1 MSLQDKFEQ
10 KPLYKWI
17 FYFFV
22 GLIGITPII
31 YGFLKLSQGGS
42 WGQILVLLIFL
53 FIPCAAFLAIFF
65 TPFLIE
71 KTIASPIGQ
80 LFTGNPN
87 VVEDKPIFGPVI
99 SSRNQGDYRH
109 ALELVEVQLE
119 KYPFDFDGLMLKAA
133 IQAEDYN
140 DLDSAIVTL
149 NIILN
154 DKDNI
159 RYNLPIVYNKLADWQ
174 LNIFNSTDCA
184 RKSLE
189 KIKEIYP
196 GTKAA
201 QLASQRI
208 SSMHFYNESINE
220 MTEIND
226 TYCEIVEESSRTE
239 NEKGLVDIPKAK
251 KIDKINENKK
261 LLSAC
266 LRRVKEHPESI
277 INREDLARY
286 YFDHSKEWSMAIQ
299 QYEQLINMLGSTSS
313 QKVEWLNKIVD
324 IQLKSGASLEEMT
337 LTLNRVIDI
346 DPESAA
352 SNRAKSRIMHL
363 PLEIRGVSQKKAPLK
378 LERRDEDLGLM

>member
-1 MSLQDKFEQ
+1 LSLQDKFEQ

-17 FYFFV
+17 FYFV
-22 GLIGITPII
+22 IGLIGITPMI
-31 YGFLKLSQGGS
+31 YGFLKMSQGGS

-87 VVEDKPIFGPVI
+87 VVEDKPIYGSVI

-140 DLDSAIVTL
+140 DLDSAIETL

-184 RKSLE
+184 LKSLE
-189 KIKEIYP
+189 KIQEIYP

-208 SSMHFYNESINE
+208 ASMHFHNESINE
-220 MTEIND
+220 KTEIND
-226 TYCEIVEESSRTE
+226 TYCEIVEESSRTKT
-239 NEKGLVDIPKAK
+239 EKGIVDIPKIK
-251 KIDKINENKK
+251 KLDKINENKK
-261 LLSAC
+261 LLSEY

-286 YFDHSKEWSMAIQ
+286 YFDESNEWSMAIQ

-313 QKVEWLNKIVD
+313 QKVTWLNKIVD

-346 DPESAA
+346 APESAA

-363 PLEIRGVSQKKAPLK
+363 PIEIRGVSKKKAPLK

>member
-313 QKVEWLNKIVD
+313 QQVEWLNKIVD
-324 IQLKSGASLEEMT
+324 IQLMSGASLEEMA

>member
-1 MSLQDKFEQ
+1 LSLQDKFEQ

-17 FYFFV
+17 FYFV
-22 GLIGITPII
+22 IGLIGITPMI
-31 YGFLKLSQGGS
+31 YGFLKMSQGGS

-87 VVEDKPIFGPVI
+87 VVEDKPIYGSVI

-140 DLDSAIVTL
+140 DLDSAIETL

-189 KIKEIYP
+189 KIQEIYP

-208 SSMHFYNESINE
+208 ASMHFHNESINE
-220 MTEIND
+220 KTEIND
-226 TYCEIVEESSRTE
+226 TYCEIVEESSRTKT
-239 NEKGLVDIPKAK
+239 EKGIVDIPKIK
-251 KIDKINENKK
+251 KLDKINENKK

-286 YFDHSKEWSMAIQ
+286 YFDESNEWSMAIQ

-313 QKVEWLNKIVD
+313 QKVTWLNKIVD

-346 DPESAA
+346 APESAA

-363 PLEIRGVSQKKAPLK
+363 PIEIRGVSKKKAPLK

>member
-87 VVEDKPIFGPVI
+87 VVEDKPIFGSVI

-313 QKVEWLNKIVD
+313 QQVEWLNKIVD

>member
-10 KPLYKWI
+10 KPLYKWV
-17 FYFFV
+17 FYFV
-22 GLIGITPII
+22 IGLIGITPMI
-31 YGFLKLSQGGS
+31 YGFLKMSQGGS

-87 VVEDKPIFGPVI
+87 IVEDKPIYGSVI

-149 NIILN
+149 NIILH

-189 KIKEIYP
+189 KIQEIYP

-208 SSMHFYNESINE
+208 ASMHFHNESINE
-220 MTEIND
+220 KTEIND

-239 NEKGLVDIPKAK
+239 TEKGIVDIPKIK
-251 KIDKINENKK
+251 KLDKINENKK

-286 YFDHSKEWSMAIQ
+286 YFDESNEWSMAIQ

-313 QKVEWLNKIVD
+313 QKVTWLNKIVD

-346 DPESAA
+346 APESAA

-363 PLEIRGVSQKKAPLK
+363 PIEIRGVSKKKAPLK

>member
-87 VVEDKPIFGPVI
+87 VVEDKPIYGSVI

-140 DLDSAIVTL
+140 DLDSAIETL

-189 KIKEIYP
+189 KIQEIYP

-208 SSMHFYNESINE
+208 ASMHFHNESINE
-220 MTEIND
+220 KTEIND
-226 TYCEIVEESSRTE
+226 TYCEIVEESSRTKT
-239 NEKGLVDIPKAK
+239 EKGIVDIPKIK
-251 KIDKINENKK
+251 KLDKINENKK

-286 YFDHSKEWSMAIQ
+286 YFDESNEWSMAIQ
-299 QYEQLINMLGSTSS
+299 QYEQLINMLGSTSP
-313 QKVEWLNKIVD
+313 QKVAWLNKIVD

-346 DPESAA
+346 APESAA

-363 PLEIRGVSQKKAPLK
+363 PIEIRGVSKKKAPLK

>member
-17 FYFFV
+17 FYFV
-22 GLIGITPII
+22 IGLIGITPMI
-31 YGFLKLSQGGS
+31 YGFLKMSQGGS

-87 VVEDKPIFGPVI
+87 IVEDKPIYGSVI

-140 DLDSAIVTL
+140 DLDSAIETL

-189 KIKEIYP
+189 KIQEIYP

-208 SSMHFYNESINE
+208 ASMHFHNESINE
-220 MTEIND
+220 KTEIND
-226 TYCEIVEESSRTE
+226 TYCEIVEESSRTKT
-239 NEKGLVDIPKAK
+239 EKGIVDIPKIK
-251 KIDKINENKK
+251 KLDKINENKK

-286 YFDHSKEWSMAIQ
+286 YFDESNEWSMAIQ

-313 QKVEWLNKIVD
+313 QKVTWLNKIVD

-346 DPESAA
+346 APESAA

-363 PLEIRGVSQKKAPLK
+363 PIEIRGVSKKKAPLK

>member
-17 FYFFV
+17 FYFVV

-31 YGFLKLSQGGS
+31 YGFLKLNQGGS

-87 VVEDKPIFGPVI
+87 IVEDKPIYGSVI

-220 MTEIND
+220 TTEIND
-226 TYCEIVEESSRTE
+226 TYCEIVEESSRTKT
-239 NEKGLVDIPKAK
+239 EKGIVDIPKIK
-251 KIDKINENKK
+251 KLDKINENKK

-286 YFDHSKEWSMAIQ
+286 YFDESNEWSMAIQ

-313 QKVEWLNKIVD
+313 QKVTWLNKIVD

>member
-17 FYFFV
+17 FYFV
-22 GLIGITPII
+22 IGLIGITPMI
-31 YGFLKLSQGGS
+31 YGFLKMSQGGS

-87 VVEDKPIFGPVI
+87 VVEDKPIYGSVI

-140 DLDSAIVTL
+140 DLDSAIETL

-189 KIKEIYP
+189 KIQEIYP

-208 SSMHFYNESINE
+208 ASMHFHNESINE
-220 MTEIND
+220 KTEIND
-226 TYCEIVEESSRTE
+226 TYCEIVEESSRTKT
-239 NEKGLVDIPKAK
+239 EKGIVDIPKIK
-251 KIDKINENKK
+251 KLDKINENKK

-286 YFDHSKEWSMAIQ
+286 YFDESNEWSMAIQ

-313 QKVEWLNKIVD
+313 QKVAWLNKIVD

-346 DPESAA
+346 APESAA

-363 PLEIRGVSQKKAPLK
+363 PIEIRGVSKKKAPLK

>member
-1 MSLQDKFEQ
+1 M
-10 KPLYKWI
+10 
-17 FYFFV
+17 
-22 GLIGITPII
+22 I
-31 YGFLKLSQGGS
+31 YGFLKMNQGGS

-140 DLDSAIVTL
+140 DLDSAIETL

-189 KIKEIYP
+189 KIQEIYP

-208 SSMHFYNESINE
+208 ASMHFHNESINE
-220 MTEIND
+220 KTEIND

-239 NEKGLVDIPKAK
+239 TEKGIVDIPKIK
-251 KIDKINENKK
+251 KLDKINENKK

-286 YFDHSKEWSMAIQ
+286 YFDESNEWSMAIQ

-313 QKVEWLNKIVD
+313 QKVAWLNKIVD

-346 DPESAA
+346 APESAA

-363 PLEIRGVSQKKAPLK
+363 PIEIRGVSKKKAPLK

>member
-17 FYFFV
+17 FYFV
-22 GLIGITPII
+22 IGLIGITPMI
-31 YGFLKLSQGGS
+31 YGFLKMSQGGS

-87 VVEDKPIFGPVI
+87 VVEDKPIYGSVI

-140 DLDSAIVTL
+140 DLDSAIETL

-189 KIKEIYP
+189 KIQEIYP

-208 SSMHFYNESINE
+208 ASMHFHNESINE
-220 MTEIND
+220 KTEIND

-239 NEKGLVDIPKAK
+239 TEKGIVDIPKIK
-251 KIDKINENKK
+251 KLDKINENKK

-286 YFDHSKEWSMAIQ
+286 YFDESNEWSMAIQ

-313 QKVEWLNKIVD
+313 QKVTWLNKIVD

-346 DPESAA
+346 APESAA

-363 PLEIRGVSQKKAPLK
+363 PIEIRGVSKKKAPLK

>member
-10 KPLYKWI
+10 KPLYKWV
-17 FYFFV
+17 FYFV
-22 GLIGITPII
+22 IGLIGITPMI
-31 YGFLKLSQGGS
+31 YGFLKMSQGGS

-87 VVEDKPIFGPVI
+87 VVEDKPIYGSVI

-140 DLDSAIVTL
+140 DLDSAIETL

-189 KIKEIYP
+189 KIQEIYP

-208 SSMHFYNESINE
+208 ASMHFHNESINE
-220 MTEIND
+220 KTEIND
-226 TYCEIVEESSRTE
+226 TYCEIVEESSRTKT
-239 NEKGLVDIPKAK
+239 EKGIVDIPKIK
-251 KIDKINENKK
+251 KLDKINENKK

-286 YFDHSKEWSMAIQ
+286 YFDESNEWSMAIQ

-313 QKVEWLNKIVD
+313 QKVTWLNKIVD

-346 DPESAA
+346 APESAA

-363 PLEIRGVSQKKAPLK
+363 PIEIRGVSKKKAPLK

>member
-17 FYFFV
+17 FYFV
-22 GLIGITPII
+22 IGLIGITPMI
-31 YGFLKLSQGGS
+31 YGFLKMNQGGS

-87 VVEDKPIFGPVI
+87 IVEDKPIYGSVI

-140 DLDSAIVTL
+140 DLDSAIETL

-189 KIKEIYP
+189 KIQEIYP

-208 SSMHFYNESINE
+208 ASMHFHNESINE
-220 MTEIND
+220 KTEIND
-226 TYCEIVEESSRTE
+226 TYCEIVEESSRTKT
-239 NEKGLVDIPKAK
+239 EKGIVDIPKIK
-251 KIDKINENKK
+251 KLDKINENKK

-286 YFDHSKEWSMAIQ
+286 YFDESNEWSMAIQ

-313 QKVEWLNKIVD
+313 QKVTWLNKIVD

-346 DPESAA
+346 APESAA

-363 PLEIRGVSQKKAPLK
+363 PIEIRGVSKKKAPLK

>member
-189 KIKEIYP
+189 KIQEIYP

-208 SSMHFYNESINE
+208 ASMHFHNESINE
-220 MTEIND
+220 KTEIND
-226 TYCEIVEESSRTE
+226 TYCEIVEESSRTKT
-239 NEKGLVDIPKAK
+239 EKGIVDIPKIK
-251 KIDKINENKK
+251 KLDKINENKK

-286 YFDHSKEWSMAIQ
+286 YFDESNEWSMAIQ

-313 QKVEWLNKIVD
+313 QKVTWLNKIVD

>member
-17 FYFFV
+17 FYFV
-22 GLIGITPII
+22 IGLIGITPMI
-31 YGFLKLSQGGS
+31 YGFLKMSQGGS

-87 VVEDKPIFGPVI
+87 VVEDKPIYGSVI

-140 DLDSAIVTL
+140 DLDSAIETL

-208 SSMHFYNESINE
+208 ASMHFHNESINE
-220 MTEIND
+220 KTEIND
-226 TYCEIVEESSRTE
+226 TYCEIVEESSRTKT
-239 NEKGLVDIPKAK
+239 EKGIVDIPKIK
-251 KIDKINENKK
+251 KLDKINENKK

-286 YFDHSKEWSMAIQ
+286 YFDESNEWSMAIQ

-313 QKVEWLNKIVD
+313 QKVTWLNKIVD

-346 DPESAA
+346 APESAA

-363 PLEIRGVSQKKAPLK
+363 PIEIRGVSKKKAPLK

>member
-1 MSLQDKFEQ
+1 MGKEIKEKININSIDVFFIGEDLSIFHSLKN
-10 KPLYKWI
+10 LSS
-17 FYFFV
+17 
-22 GLIGITPII
+22 
-31 YGFLKLSQGGS
+31 KLE
-42 WGQILVLLIFL
+42 
-53 FIPCAAFLAIFF
+53 
-65 TPFLIE
+65 TFLIE

-239 NEKGLVDIPKAK
+239 NEKGLVDIPKAE

-313 QKVEWLNKIVD
+313 QQVEWLNKIVD
-324 IQLKSGASLEEMT
+324 IQLKSGVSLEEMT

-363 PLEIRGVSQKKAPLK
+363 PLEIRGVSKKKAPLK

>member
-1 MSLQDKFEQ
+1 LSLQDKFEQ

-17 FYFFV
+17 FYFV
-22 GLIGITPII
+22 IGLIGITPMI
-31 YGFLKLSQGGS
+31 YGFLKMSQGGS

-87 VVEDKPIFGPVI
+87 VVEDKPVYGSVI
-99 SSRNQGDYRH
+99 SSRNQGDYSH

-140 DLDSAIVTL
+140 DLDSAIETL

-189 KIKEIYP
+189 IIQEIYP

-208 SSMHFYNESINE
+208 ASMHFHNESINE
-220 MTEIND
+220 KTEIND
-226 TYCEIVEESSRTE
+226 TYCEIVEESSRTKT
-239 NEKGLVDIPKAK
+239 EKGIVDIPKIK
-251 KIDKINENKK
+251 KLDKINENKK

-286 YFDHSKEWSMAIQ
+286 YFDQSEEWSMAIQ

-313 QKVEWLNKIVD
+313 QKVTWLNKIVD

-346 DPESAA
+346 APESAA

-363 PLEIRGVSQKKAPLK
+363 PIEIRGVSKKKAPLK

>member
-17 FYFFV
+17 FYFV
-22 GLIGITPII
+22 IGLIGITPMI
-31 YGFLKLSQGGS
+31 YGFLKMSQGGS

-87 VVEDKPIFGPVI
+87 VVEDKPIYGSVI

-140 DLDSAIVTL
+140 DLDSAIETL

-189 KIKEIYP
+189 KIQEIYP

-208 SSMHFYNESINE
+208 ASMHFHNESINE
-220 MTEIND
+220 KTEIND
-226 TYCEIVEESSRTE
+226 TYCEIVEESSRTKT
-239 NEKGLVDIPKAK
+239 EKGIVDIPKIK
-251 KIDKINENKK
+251 KLDKINENKK
-261 LLSAC
+261 LLSEY

-286 YFDHSKEWSMAIQ
+286 YFDESNEWSMAIQ

-313 QKVEWLNKIVD
+313 QKVTWLNKIVD

-346 DPESAA
+346 APESAA

-363 PLEIRGVSQKKAPLK
+363 PIEIRGVSKKKAPLK

>member
-10 KPLYKWI
+10 KPLYKWV
-17 FYFFV
+17 FYFV
-22 GLIGITPII
+22 IGLIGITPMI
-31 YGFLKLSQGGS
+31 YGFLKMSQGGS

-87 VVEDKPIFGPVI
+87 IVEDKPIYGSVI

-140 DLDSAIVTL
+140 DLDSAIETL

-189 KIKEIYP
+189 KIQEIYP

-208 SSMHFYNESINE
+208 ASMHFHNESINE
-220 MTEIND
+220 KTEIND
-226 TYCEIVEESSRTE
+226 TYCEIVEESSRTKT
-239 NEKGLVDIPKAK
+239 EKGIVDIPKIK
-251 KIDKINENKK
+251 KLDKINENKK

-286 YFDHSKEWSMAIQ
+286 YFDESNEWSMAIQ
-299 QYEQLINMLGSTSS
+299 QYEQLINMSGSTSS
-313 QKVEWLNKIVD
+313 QKVTWLNKIVD

-346 DPESAA
+346 APESAA

-363 PLEIRGVSQKKAPLK
+363 PIEIRGVSKKKAPLK

>member
-1 MSLQDKFEQ
+1 M
-10 KPLYKWI
+10 
-17 FYFFV
+17 
-22 GLIGITPII
+22 I
-31 YGFLKLSQGGS
+31 YGFLKMSQGGS

-87 VVEDKPIFGPVI
+87 VVEDKPIYGSVI

-140 DLDSAIVTL
+140 DLDSAIETL

-189 KIKEIYP
+189 KIQEIYP

-208 SSMHFYNESINE
+208 ASMHFHNESINE
-220 MTEIND
+220 KTEIND

-239 NEKGLVDIPKAK
+239 TEKGIVDIPKIK
-251 KIDKINENKK
+251 KLDKINENKK

-286 YFDHSKEWSMAIQ
+286 YFDESNEWSMAIQ

-313 QKVEWLNKIVD
+313 QKVTWLNKIVD

-346 DPESAA
+346 APESAA

-363 PLEIRGVSQKKAPLK
+363 PIEIRGVSKKKAPLK

>member
-1 MSLQDKFEQ
+1 LSLQDKFEQ

-17 FYFFV
+17 FYFV
-22 GLIGITPII
+22 IGLIGITPMI
-31 YGFLKLSQGGS
+31 YGFLKMSQGGS

-87 VVEDKPIFGPVI
+87 VVEDKPVYGSVI
-99 SSRNQGDYRH
+99 SSRNQGDYSH

-140 DLDSAIVTL
+140 DLDSAIETL

-189 KIKEIYP
+189 IIQEIYP

-208 SSMHFYNESINE
+208 ASMHFHNESINE
-220 MTEIND
+220 KTEIND
-226 TYCEIVEESSRTE
+226 TYCEIVEESSRTKT
-239 NEKGLVDIPKAK
+239 EKGIVDIPKIK
-251 KIDKINENKK
+251 KLDKINENKK

-286 YFDHSKEWSMAIQ
+286 YFDESNEWSMAIQ

-313 QKVEWLNKIVD
+313 QKVTWLNKIVD

-346 DPESAA
+346 APESAA

-363 PLEIRGVSQKKAPLK
+363 PIEIRGVSKKKAPLK

>member
-17 FYFFV
+17 FYFV
-22 GLIGITPII
+22 IGLIGITPMI
-31 YGFLKLSQGGS
+31 YGFLKMSQGGS

-87 VVEDKPIFGPVI
+87 VVEDKPIYGSVI

-140 DLDSAIVTL
+140 DLDSAIETL

-189 KIKEIYP
+189 KIQEIYP

-208 SSMHFYNESINE
+208 ASMHFHNESINE
-220 MTEIND
+220 KTEIND
-226 TYCEIVEESSRTE
+226 TYCEIVEESSRTKT
-239 NEKGLVDIPKAK
+239 EKGIVDIPKIK
-251 KIDKINENKK
+251 KLDKINENKK

-286 YFDHSKEWSMAIQ
+286 YFDESNEWSMAIQ

-313 QKVEWLNKIVD
+313 QKVTWLNKIVD

-346 DPESAA
+346 APESAA

-363 PLEIRGVSQKKAPLK
+363 PIEIRGVSKKKAPLK

>member
-10 KPLYKWI
+10 KPLYKWV
-17 FYFFV
+17 FYFV
-22 GLIGITPII
+22 IGLIGITPMI
-31 YGFLKLSQGGS
+31 YGFLKMSQGGS

-87 VVEDKPIFGPVI
+87 VVEDKPIYGPVI

-140 DLDSAIVTL
+140 DLDSAIETL

-189 KIKEIYP
+189 KIQEIYP

-208 SSMHFYNESINE
+208 ASMHFHNESINE
-220 MTEIND
+220 KTEIND

-239 NEKGLVDIPKAK
+239 TEKGIVDIPKIK
-251 KIDKINENKK
+251 KLDKINENKK

-286 YFDHSKEWSMAIQ
+286 YFDESNEWSMAIQ

-313 QKVEWLNKIVD
+313 QKVAWLNKIVD

-346 DPESAA
+346 APESAA

-363 PLEIRGVSQKKAPLK
+363 PIEIRGVSKKKAPLK

>member
-109 ALELVEVQLE
+109 ALELVEIQLE

-313 QKVEWLNKIVD
+313 QQVEWLNKIVD

-346 DPESAA
+346 APESAA

-363 PLEIRGVSQKKAPLK
+363 PIEIRGVSKKKAPLK

>member
-17 FYFFV
+17 FYFV
-22 GLIGITPII
+22 IGLIGITPMI
-31 YGFLKLSQGGS
+31 YGFLKMSQGGS

-87 VVEDKPIFGPVI
+87 VVEDKPIYGSVI

-140 DLDSAIVTL
+140 DLDSAIETL

-208 SSMHFYNESINE
+208 ASMHFHNESINE
-220 MTEIND
+220 KTEIND
-226 TYCEIVEESSRTE
+226 TYCEIVEESSRTKT
-239 NEKGLVDIPKAK
+239 EKGIVDIPKIK
-251 KIDKINENKK
+251 KLDKINENKK
-261 LLSAC
+261 LLSEY

-286 YFDHSKEWSMAIQ
+286 YFDESNEWSMAIQ

-313 QKVEWLNKIVD
+313 QKVTWLNKIVD

-346 DPESAA
+346 APESAA

-363 PLEIRGVSQKKAPLK
+363 PIEIRGVSKKKAPLK